1 MARSITYWYDYII
14 TEKNNLTSLNV
25 LQPNIDSAQTL
36 LTDITSTSRVA
47 RWRLWIWACAAC
59 AVALDIIFDLTL
71 MDFETLSKRSRFG
84 TLPWYVG
91 KSFEFQYGDNLVYQ
105 NNEFQYPTVNTVN
118 QIVKRAASEE
128 NGNTVNLKVAKL
140 VSNVPTKLATL
151 EKAAFDAYIAKI
163 KPAGITV
170 NIISDDP
177 DEAIFYLK
185 VNYNALLLDSTG
197 QLITTPGTYPVAD
210 AINTYLSNLNYAFN
224 GTVELSELID
234 KVQEATGVVSA
245 YVIQASARYGSNS
258 YAVFSERY
266 KANAGHMIIAAT
278 HPLSSTITY
287 QSI

>member
-14 TEKNNLTSLNV
+14 SEKNTFTSLNV
-25 LQPNIDSAQTL
+25 LQPNIDTAQKL
-36 LTDITSTSRVA
+36 LTDITTNSRVA

-71 MDFETLSKRSRFG
+71 MDFENLLKRSRFG

-105 NNEFQYPTVNTVN
+105 DNEFQYATINTAN

-128 NGNTVNLKVAKL
+128 NGNIVNLKVAKL
-140 VSNVPTKLATL
+140 VSNAPVKLAPL

-163 KPAGITV
+163 KPAGISV

-185 VNYNALLLDSTG
+185 VNYNALLIDSAG
-197 QLITTPGTYPVAD
+197 QLITSPGTYPVED
-210 AINTYLSNLNYAFN
+210 AINTYLSNLNYNFN

-234 KVQEATGVVSA
+234 KVQAAIGVVSA
-245 YVIQASARYGSNS
+245 YVIQASARYGTNP
-258 YAVFSERY
+258 YVVFAERY
-266 KANAGHMIIAAT
+266 KANAGHMIIAST
-278 HPLSSTITY
+278 NPLNTTITY
-287 QSI
+287 ESI